1 MLQIGQIKIED
12 YNYALPDEKIAKYPL
27 EQRDLSK
34 LLYLE
39 DGNLSEKKFKQ
50 IPDLLPE
57 DSLLLFNETKV
68 IQARLK
74 FQKETNL
81 TAGKQGAKIEVFC
94 LEPVEPVNDFQLAF
108 QQTSPVVWKCM
119 VGNAKRWKSGK
130 LKSTFKF
137 QGKEICLEAEI
148 KERLTDS
155 WLITF
160 EWDNPEIKFHEI
172 IEKKGL
178 TPLPPY
184 LNREAE
190 ESDKDRYQTVYANFD
205 GSVAA
210 PTAGL
215 HFTENILNQ
224 IKQKGIE
231 TAKLTLHVGAG
242 TFKPVSAEKIAD
254 HEMHTE
260 RVIVSK
266 STLLKIKNNLNKKII
281 PVGTTS
287 MRTLESLFWMALK
300 LEKGDS
306 SFSVEQ
312 WDPYN
317 LEVPEEFD
325 SMVAINSLLKF
336 LEEKS
341 KENILG
347 ETRLMIASGYKFM
360 FAKGLITNFHQPKST
375 LLLLVSALIGEK
387 WKEAYDFA
395 MKKDFRFLSYG
406 DSCLFLDADCTDL
419 L

>member
-1 MLQIGQIKIED
+1 MLPIGEIKIED
-12 YNYALPDEKIAKYPL
+12 YNYALPNERIAKYPL
-27 EQRDLSK
+27 KQRDLSK
-34 LLYLE
+34 LLYLKN
-39 DGNLSEKKFKQ
+39 DTLSEKKFKE
-50 IPDLLPE
+50 IPELLPK

-74 FQKETNL
+74 FRKETSQ
-81 TAGKQGAKIEVFC
+81 AGGGQGAKIEIFC
-94 LEPVEPVNDFQLAF
+94 LEPIEPENDFQLAF
-108 QQTSPVVWKCM
+108 QLSSPVVWKCM
-119 VGNAKRWKSGK
+119 IGNAKRWKSGK
-130 LKSTFKF
+130 LKNTFNYK
-137 QGKEICLEAEI
+137 GKEITLEAEI
-148 KERLTDS
+148 KERHSDA
-155 WLITF
+155 WLVQF
-160 EWDNPEIKFHEI
+160 EWNVPEIKFHEI
-172 IEKKGL
+172 IEQNGL

-190 ESDKDRYQTVYANFD
+190 ESDKDRYQTVYANYN

-215 HFTENILNQ
+215 HFTQSIIEQ
-224 IKQKGIE
+224 IKQKGIQ

-242 TFKPVSAEKIAD
+242 TFKPVSAEIIAD

-266 STLLKIKNNLNKKII
+266 ETLLKIKNNLHKNII

-300 LEKGDS
+300 LKKGDA

-317 LEVPEEFD
+317 LEVPTEF
-325 SMVAINSLLKF
+325 SSLIAINILIKF
-336 LEEKS
+336 IEEHEIES
-341 KENILG
+341 ISG
-347 ETRLMIASGYKFM
+347 ETRLMIAPGYKFR
-360 FAKGLITNFHQPKST
+360 FATALITNFHQPKST

-395 MKKDFRFLSYG
+395 LANDFRFLSYG
-406 DSCLFLDADCTDL
+406 DSCLFL
-419 L
+419 